1 MFLCFKDLTNIDLF
15 LTSREVE
22 ESLLRRETAPC
33 LAWCYDN
40 KSKLRKNKVLI
51 LLPLQIWEIYIVK
64 RSPELLV
71 GQVLLILFIFFNT
84 WRLDSCKI
92 KLLVQSRCIGL
103 SVLHVSM
110 IQPSINTN
118 TCTGTWTM
126 KNYWICNFKILMMPC
141 KAEWEFE
148 WVNKHL

>member
-51 LLPLQIWEIYIVK
+51 LLPLQIWEIWIVK
-64 RSPELLV
+64 RSSELLV

-84 WRLDSCKI
+84 WRLYSCKI
-92 KLLVQSRCIGL
+92 KVACSKQMYWPFSIACILIQILVLGHELWKTIG
-103 SVLHVSM
+103 SVISKFLWCHAK
-110 IQPSINTN
+110 PSGSLNGQTN
-118 TCTGTWTM
+118 IY
-126 KNYWICNFKILMMPC
+126 N
-141 KAEWEFE
+141 
-148 WVNKHL
+148 

>member
-64 RSPELLV
+64 RSSELLV
-71 GQVLLILFIFFNT
+71 GQVLLILLFSLTPEDLI
-84 WRLDSCKI
+84 LAKL

-110 IQPSINTN
+110 IKPLINTN
-118 TCTGTWTM
+118 TCTGTWT
-126 KNYWICNFKILMMPC
+126 ICNFKILMMPC

-148 WVNKHL
+148 WANKHL